1 MYSDAKKNGQKIY
14 FMQDVIVL
22 PTSLKN
28 SRSDIQSSGKIDI
41 RKAETQKVMDYM
53 YDEMFT
59 DFCDEN
65 ETPLIDGI
73 YVRYGETYTGSS
85 WGIPYHTGNNPI
97 MGDSTQTHLL
107 LMNYLRNKIC
117 VGYYKEI
124 FRKEDTESKI
134 FHSREDFTYDHCNET
149 EGSG

>member
-65 ETPLIDGI
+65 GTPLIDGI
-73 YVRYGETYTGSS
+73 YVRYGETYTGKQL
-85 WGIPYHTGNNPI
+85 GNSVVTRVI
-97 MGDSTQTHLL
+97 TLL
-107 LMNYLRNKIC
+107 WVIQHKR
-117 VGYYKEI
+117 I
-124 FRKEDTESKI
+124 F
-134 FHSREDFTYDHCNET
+134 F
-149 EGSG
+149 

>member
-73 YVRYGETYTGSS
+73 YVRYENTGK
-85 WGIPYHTGNNPI
+85 TGRI
-97 MGDSTQTHLL
+97 QK
-107 LMNYLRNKIC
+107 R
-117 VGYYKEI
+117 
-124 FRKEDTESKI
+124 RSKI
-134 FHSREDFTYDHCNET
+134 
-149 EGSG
+149 

>member
-1 MYSDAKKNGQKIY
+1 MPTAYADAKKNGQKIY

-65 ETPLIDGI
+65 GTPLIDGI
-73 YVRYGETYTGSS
+73 YVRYGESS
-85 WGIPYHTGNNPI
+85 TEHGASVLSSMIPTHTLLSVTNLNLIKISILQSSIPQVT
-97 MGDSTQTHLL
+97 STEPLL
-107 LMNYLRNKIC
+107 LTR
-117 VGYYKEI
+117 
-124 FRKEDTESKI
+124 R
-134 FHSREDFTYDHCNET
+134 
-149 EGSG
+149 